1 MAKQKGL
8 GKGLGALM
16 LDDQP
21 EATAEPSQEPAQTAE
36 PMPVLPPETPAE
48 TVEPTESA
56 APAETVQ
63 PEKPVQTAV
72 PEEPAET
79 PAPAATA
86 LPKPLYAVVKK
97 DDAALRSEKELA
109 EKYVVRPLV
118 RGEFFEVAETDEEWT
133 TVREED
139 FVYYIRTEE
148 IELTEI
154 KPEPTPRPAEA
165 PSVTEAPRETEAP
178 APTIAAEPSE
188 TPAPAEMPAPQEESN
203 EEQPEEKAE

>member
-1 MAKQKGL
+1 
-8 GKGLGALM
+8 
-16 LDDQP
+16 
-21 EATAEPSQEPAQTAE
+21 
-36 PMPVLPPETPAE
+36 MPVLPPETPAE

-63 PEKPVQTAV
+63 PEKPAPTAA
-72 PEEPAET
+72 PEEPAQT
-79 PAPAATA
+79 PAPTATA

-139 FVYYIRTEE
+139 SVYYIRTEE

-154 KPEPTPRPAEA
+154 KPEPTPRPTEA
-165 PSVTEAPRETEAP
+165 PSVTEVPHVTEAPRETEAP
-178 APTIAAEPSE
+178 HVTEALAPTIAAEPTE
-188 TPAPAEMPAPQEESN
+188 TVEPAETPAPQEESN

>member
-1 MAKQKGL
+1 MAVQT
-8 GKGLGALM
+8 AA
-16 LDDQP
+16 P
-21 EATAEPSQEPAQTAE
+21 EEPAQT
-36 PMPVLPPETPAE
+36 
-48 TVEPTESA
+48 
-56 APAETVQ
+56 
-63 PEKPVQTAV
+63 
-72 PEEPAET
+72 
-79 PAPAATA
+79 PAPTATA

-139 FVYYIRTEE
+139 SVYDIRTEE

-165 PSVTEAPRETEAP
+165 PSVTEVPHVTEALRETEAPHVTEAP
-178 APTIAAEPSE
+178 APTIAAEPTETVEPAE
-188 TPAPAEMPAPQEESN
+188 TPAPQGESN